1 MVGVGENDV
10 ADGVGVVSF
19 LYEEGAG
26 QFVDHVTLPE
36 MSVPLESLHL
46 LSGHTHTQ
54 TLFFLSLST
63 IPNVHTH
70 TQKGIYIMHTSRR
83 FLAELV

>member
-1 MVGVGENDV
+1 LVGVGENDV
-10 ADGVGVVSF
+10 ADGVGVVSL

-46 LSGHTHTQ
+46 LSGHTHKHSIFC
-54 TLFFLSLST
+54 LFLKSQ
-63 IPNVHTH
+63 TH
-70 TQKGIYIMHTSRR
+70 TLKKKHKYT
-83 FLAELV
+83 LAEDSWLKGVF

>member
-1 MVGVGENDV
+1 MVGVGENDI
-10 ADGVGVVSF
+10 AYGVGVVSL

-26 QFVDHVTLPE
+26 QFIDHVTLPE

-54 TLFFLSLST
+54 TLYFLSLST
-63 IPNVHTH
+63 IPNTHTH
-70 TQKGIYIMHTSRR
+70 THNNIIHTSRR